1 MPPLQFGLADL
12 EIFFLRHEKRSG
24 IRMIIEGIGS
34 YVLAVWEFGKHL
46 QFLLPGHDHPFPD
59 LVSVSIAADTILFAI
74 KPTY

>member
-1 MPPLQFGLADL
+1 
-12 EIFFLRHEKRSG
+12 
-24 IRMIIEGIGS
+24 MIIEGIGS